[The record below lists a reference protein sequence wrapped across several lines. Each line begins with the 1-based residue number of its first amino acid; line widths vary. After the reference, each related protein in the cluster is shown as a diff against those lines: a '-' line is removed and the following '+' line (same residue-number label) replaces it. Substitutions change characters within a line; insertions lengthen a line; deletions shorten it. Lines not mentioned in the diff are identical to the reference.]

1 MGDNPERLGSEAS
14 FAALCGVSPVERSS
28 GIRQCRSPQP
38 RRTAGK
44 RRPAPDRADPPA
56 LRDAHPGVLR
66 TPHQARQDP
75 TRNRSVPQ
83 TLRRPRGVSPG
94 HGHAVMTP
102 VMEAV

>member
-14 FAALCGVSPVERSS
+14 FAALYGVSPVELL
-28 GIRQCRSPQP
+28 GHPAIPSPQP

-56 LRDAHPGVLR
+56 LRPVHPGVLR

-75 TRNRSVPQ
+75 TRNRPVPQ

-102 VMEAV
+102 VIRAM